1 MPERGV
7 DSHGAFVG
15 RRDELATLTRA
26 LPANRARGVVLWMVA
41 GDAGIGKTRLLQ
53 ELDRVARATGHR
65 VVWGRGWDEAGTPPY
80 WPWTQV
86 VRQLQGSCTGVDLA
100 SFVLPDAEPADR
112 FALFDA
118 TAGTLHQA
126 ATRTPLVVML
136 DDLQRSDPPSLLL
149 TRFLLAHLTDTP
161 MLVVATYRP
170 DEAAAR
176 SDIADLTAALRAEAH
191 EIELTGLEL
200 DAISELVG
208 DSLGAADVR
217 AVTGGNPLFVEQIV
231 RLTGLGASDG
241 SLQTD
246 SPPGR
251 AALMSAVTTRVA
263 RMDADVMELLASLAV
278 LGPSSAAAGA
288 SALLGVAVDA
298 LEPVARRAR
307 DAGLLGPD
315 GWSLSHPLVADAVLD
330 LVPSERLAE
339 LHRVAADRDVTSG
352 SSAAERAHHLC
363 RAGQQH
369 WEAAVAACCEAAEV
383 ASGSFAHAD
392 AVAHYERA
400 SRLLDDRPA
409 ATRQAFEVTFAM
421 AAALERTGRRIDAE
435 QAYERALGH
444 ARRVEDPELVARAAA
459 RHGIPFYA
467 DDVVHRSRGAECRAA
482 LALLP
487 DDDSALRTRLLAIVA
502 ASDIGGPDSARL
514 AEEAVSMGRR
524 VGDAEAL
531 AIALVAQ
538 QVTDL
543 GPSTLHRRLRTSRE
557 IIALADACGETDL
570 AVRGRF
576 LLKNALLE
584 AGDVRELD
592 AELITQDRLVTET
605 ADARFA
611 RHSLW
616 FRCMRASFD
625 GRSEEVEALA
635 ERCLAIA
642 QELHDPDGFGVY
654 TGQYGVALWM
664 RGRLLELEPIY
675 LDLMRAEPD
684 VPLWPGVVGW
694 IWLGEGRMEA
704 ARGMLDRLHARDES
718 PEGMHTLLGLYT
730 KADLVAALG
739 DDELVGEMWEA
750 LLPYADRAV
759 PIAMG
764 AACFGVIA
772 RPLGQLALR
781 MGRTDEGI
789 AHLERAV
796 EITARMGARPWLV
809 DAQLALADALLD
821 AGRTDDPRL
830 PQLVDEASGTIA
842 SLDLA
847 VFSTRLNALTER
859 VESSRMLSSERH
871 RSSPALDAP
880 TDVRARVSVLGT
892 FEVAAIDGSTPRWTS
907 RKARTLLKILVA
919 RRGSPIARE
928 QLMDLL
934 WPGED
939 PDELG
944 NRMSVAVSTVRRA
957 LDPDRSLPV
966 DALLRAE
973 GGTLRLM
980 TDTVDVDV
988 ESFLGH
994 CTVALEAYGSGDP
1007 DALRLLNAA
1016 IAEHRGEALPDE
1028 PYEPWADLLRSSVAA
1043 TYARV
1048 LRAAAELAAAAGNH
1062 LTTSDMLRRL
1072 VELDP
1077 YDEPAHLGLVAAL
1090 RSLGAHGQAEAAH
1103 RRYAARM
1110 ADLGVDLESL
1120 AT

>member
-7 DSHGAFVG
+7 DNHGAFVG
-15 RRDELATLTRA
+15 RSDELATLIRA
-26 LPANRARGVVLWMVA
+26 LPGNRAPGAVLWMVA

-86 VRQLQGSCTGVDLA
+86 VRQLQGRFTGVDLA
-100 SFVLPDAEPADR
+100 SFVLPDVGHADR

-118 TAGTLHQA
+118 TAATLHRA

-191 EIELTGLEL
+191 EIELTGLAP
-200 DAISELVG
+200 DATSELG
-208 DSLGAADVR
+208 DSRNAADVR
-217 AVTGGNPLFVEQIV
+217 AATGG
-231 RLTGLGASDG
+231 
-241 SLQTD
+241 
-246 SPPGR
+246 
-251 AALMSAVTTRVA
+251 TR
-263 RMDADVMELLASLAV
+263 
-278 LGPSSAAAGA
+278 
-288 SALLGVAVDA
+288 
-298 LEPVARRAR
+298 
-307 DAGLLGPD
+307 
-315 GWSLSHPLVADAVLD
+315 
-330 LVPSERLAE
+330 
-339 LHRVAADRDVTSG
+339 G
-352 SSAAERAHHLC
+352 SSAAETAHHLY

-369 WEAAVAACCEAAEV
+369 WEAAVAACCAAAEV

-444 ARRVEDPELVARAAA
+444 ARRVDDPEFVARAAA

-467 DDVVHRSRGAECRAA
+467 DDDVHRSRVAECHAA

-487 DDDSALRTRLLAIVA
+487 DGDSALRTRLLAVVA
-502 ASDIGGPDSARL
+502 ASDIGGPDSARV
-514 AEEAVSMGRR
+514 AGEAVAMGRR

-543 GPSTLHRRLRTSRE
+543 GPSTLHRRLRTGRE

-592 AELITQDRLVTET
+592 AELIAQDRLVTET

-616 FRCMRASFD
+616 FRCMRATFD
-625 GRSEEVEALA
+625 GRSDEVEALA

-664 RGRLLELEPIY
+664 QGRLLELEPIY

-684 VPLWPGVVGW
+684 VTLWPAVVGW

-704 ARGMLDRLHARDES
+704 ARGMLDRLQAHDEI
-718 PEGMHTLLGLYT
+718 PEDMHTLLGLYT
-730 KADLVAALG
+730 TADLVAALG

-821 AGRTDDPRL
+821 AGRTGDPRL
-830 PQLVDEASGTIA
+830 PQLVDEASGTVA

-847 VFSTRLNALTER
+847 VFSTRLAALTER
-859 VESSRMLSSERH
+859 VESSRIPPARPR
-871 RSSPALDAP
+871 RSPGRDAP
-880 TDVRARVSVLGT
+880 TEARAQVSVLGT

-919 RRGSPIARE
+919 RRGAPIARE

-944 NRMSVAVSTVRRA
+944 NRLSVAVSTVRRA

-980 TDTVDVDV
+980 IDTVDVDV
-988 ESFLGH
+988 ETFLGH
-994 CTVALEAYGSGDP
+994 CTGALEAHGSGDP

-1028 PYEPWADLLRSSVAA
+1028 PYEPWADVLRSSVAA
-1043 TYARV
+1043 THARV

-1062 LTTSDMLRRL
+1062 LTSSDSLRRL

-1077 YDEPAHLGLVAAL
+1077 YDEPAHLGLVDAL

-1103 RRYAARM
+1103 RHYAARM
-1110 ADLGVDLESL
+1110 AELGVDVEPL